1 MRGGQIL
8 NDEKVIREVYD
19 KIFPELFVYLR
30 SFTSNIQ
37 DIEDVIQDVFLKL
50 LTPPPT
56 YLLLNIRDIRSYI
69 FRSVRNTMLNRIR
82 DNHRIDV
89 DSKYWETIL
98 EIENSLEITEDEDIY
113 MPDLDELVKS
123 IDKIVD
129 TLPRQCRQIFIMA
142 KRQGMKYREIADK
155 LNLSPKTVE
164 NQMGIAFRKIRE
176 GLKKE

>member
-1 MRGGQIL
+1 
-8 NDEKVIREVYD
+8 
-19 KIFPELFVYLR
+19 
-30 SFTSNIQ
+30 
-37 DIEDVIQDVFLKL
+37 
-50 LTPPPT
+50 
-56 YLLLNIRDIRSYI
+56 
-69 FRSVRNTMLNRIR
+69 MLNRIR